1 LSKKIKIIVKERIV
15 ERHTCFVS
23 DIFYASCTLLK
34 IRFKAQAAAS
44 DSRKLAKMKS
54 FLYSFLF
61 VFFLNTK
68 RTSKN
73 GFSFAAGRIQN
84 VNFKLKNTQYFFHA
98 KKKKNTKQGL
108 HNVNQTFES
117 A

>member
-1 LSKKIKIIVKERIV
+1 VV
-15 ERHTCFVS
+15 EKRSAFLYLS

-61 VFFLNTK
+61 VFFSK
-68 RTSKN
+68 YKKTSKN

-84 VNFKLKNTQYFFHA
+84 VNFKLKNTQYFFHT
-98 KKKKNTKQGL
+98 KKKRKIQNKDYTM
-108 HNVNQTFES
+108 
-117 A
+117 